1 MQTIRQALVAAA
13 RALGDAGVPA
23 PRREAQVLVG
33 HALGAGREVVFGRPE
48 RPITPVERAALDA
61 FVDRRAAREPTAYIL
76 GERGFWSLAL
86 RVTRDTLIPRPES
99 ETVVE
104 AAIAAVGDLAA
115 PVSVLDLGTGSGCL
129 LLALLSALPKAEGVG
144 VDASPAALEVA
155 RANARRLG
163 FTGRARFVCGPWG
176 RALDGRFDLIVANPP
191 YVREAEFDALAPEI
205 TGFEPRLALAGGSDG
220 LAGHRALAPDV
231 ARLLGRRGAAAI
243 EVGAGQASLA
253 AEIMVC
259 HGLVETGRRRD
270 LAGVERC
277 LVVRRSG
284 EKNGRVSKKLLG
296 KPARVD

>member
-1 MQTIRQALVAAA
+1 MTIGRALVAAA
-13 RALGDAGVPA
+13 RALADAGVPA

-33 HALGAGREVVFGRPE
+33 HALGAGREVVFGHPE

-61 FVDRRAAREPTAYIL
+61 IVARRAAREPTAYIL
-76 GERGFWSLAL
+76 GEREFWSLAFG
-86 RVTRDTLIPRPES
+86 VTRDTLIPRPES

-104 AAIAAVGDLAA
+104 AAIAAIGDAA
-115 PVSVLDLGTGSGCL
+115 TAVSVLDLGTGSGCL
-129 LLALLSALPKAEGVG
+129 LLALLSALPEAEGVG
-144 VDASPAALEVA
+144 VDASLAALEVA

-163 FTGRARFVCGPWG
+163 LNRRARFVCGRWG

-191 YVREAEFDALAPEI
+191 YIRDVDVDALAPEI
-205 TGFEPRLALAGGSDG
+205 AGFEPRLALAGGSDG

-253 AEIMVC
+253 AEIMAR

-270 LAGVERC
+270 LAGIERC
-277 LVVRRSG
+277 LVFRRG
-284 EKNGRVSKKLLG
+284 G
-296 KPARVD
+296 